1 MEQLVEEI
9 SRKQYQE
16 EKRRKVAK
24 PLMWFGIV
32 SIIMLFA
39 GLTSAVIVRKGDGDW
54 VHYEM
59 PSMFLWSS
67 ISIILSSLFLIF
79 AGLSAK
85 KNNTFLTKVGI
96 SLTLVFGLL
105 FALAQFEG
113 YAQLFEQGVFFTGA
127 GHNASGSYLY
137 LISWVHLAHL
147 AGGIIALLVVFFNAL
162 KEQYNSKNLLGLQ
175 VFSTYWHFLGVLWI
189 YLYLFFRNII

>member
-1 MEQLVEEI
+1 MEQVAEEI
-9 SRKQYQE
+9 SRKQYEE
-16 EKRRKVAK
+16 EKRKKVAK
-24 PLMWFGIV
+24 PLMWFGIA

-54 VHYEM
+54 VHYEI

-67 ISIILSSLFLIF
+67 ISIVVSSIFLIMASF
-79 AGLSAK
+79 SAK
-85 KNNTFLTKVGI
+85 KNNAFLTKVCIG
-96 SLTLVFGLL
+96 LTLVFGLL
-105 FALAQFEG
+105 FALAQYQG
-113 YAQLFEQGVFFTGA
+113 YGQLFNQGVFFTGA